1 MADWQ
6 PTATLETLR
15 RRAELMAAIRHFF
28 ALRSVWEVDVPVL
41 AKTGVTDLNIDSI
54 PAELNGRRHYLQSS
68 PEYQMKR
75 LLAADSGGIYYLGK
89 AFRDG
94 ESGRRHSP
102 EFTLLEWYRPGWD
115 EHDLMDEVSS
125 LLSELGVVTDPVK
138 VSYREIFQQNIGLD
152 PHAAPLEALQR
163 EATAL
168 SGSDFTAVSRNSCL
182 DLLFSLGVEPTL
194 PDGLVFVYD
203 YPLCQ
208 AALACGGKDASGVP
222 VARRFEAF
230 LNRMELANGY
240 YELTDAVEQR
250 SRFES
255 DLALRAAAGK
265 SAMPI
270 DHQLLAAMK
279 AGLPAC
285 AGVALGV
292 DRLLMQLLSLA
303 DIRQVLPFGMRCDV
317 ND

>member
-6 PTATLETLR
+6 PTATIETLR
-15 RRAELMAAIRHFF
+15 GRARLLAAVRQFF
-28 ALRSVWEVDVPVL
+28 SLRGVWEVDVPVL
-41 AKTGVTDLNIDSI
+41 AKTGVTDVNIDSI
-54 PAELNGRRHYLQSS
+54 PAEVNGRRHFLQSS

-75 LLAADSGGIYYLGK
+75 LLAAGSDSIYYLGK

-115 EHDLMDEVSS
+115 EHDLIGEVSS
-125 LLSELGVVTDPVK
+125 LLTELGVAAKPVK
-138 VSYREIFQQNIGLD
+138 LPYREVFQQNIGLD
-152 PHAAPLEALQR
+152 PHTASLEALQR
-163 EATAL
+163 QAAVL
-168 SGSDFTAVSRNSCL
+168 SGSDFTTANRNSCL
-182 DLLFSLGVEPTL
+182 DLLFSIGVEPRL
-194 PDGLVFVYD
+194 PDGVVFVYD

-208 AALACGGKDASGVP
+208 AALASVGRDFSGVP

-230 LNRMELANGY
+230 LGRMELANGY
-240 YELTDAVEQR
+240 FELTDVEEQA

-255 DLALRAAAGK
+255 DLALRAAVGK
-265 SAMPI
+265 SAMPV
-270 DHQLLAAMK
+270 DLQLLAAMK
-279 AGLPAC
+279 AGLPKC

-292 DRLLMQLLSLA
+292 DRLLMQLLSLGEIQ
-303 DIRQVLPFGMRCDV
+303 DVLPFGIGREV

>member
-15 RRAELMAAIRHFF
+15 HRAELMAAIRQFF
-28 ALRSVWEVDVPVL
+28 SHRSVWEVDVPVL
-41 AKTGVTDLNIDSI
+41 AKTGVTDVNIDSI
-54 PAELNGRRHYLQSS
+54 PAEVDGRRHYLQSS

-75 LLAADSGGIYYLGK
+75 LLAAGSGGIYYLGK

-115 EHDLMDEVSS
+115 EHDLIDEVSS
-125 LLSELGVVTDPVK
+125 LLSELGVVTEPVK
-138 VSYREIFQQNIGLD
+138 ASYREVFQQSIGLD
-152 PHAAPLEALQR
+152 SHAAPLEALQQ
-163 EATAL
+163 EAAAL
-168 SGSDFTAVSRNSCL
+168 SGSDFTAASRSSCL

-208 AALACGGKDASGVP
+208 AALACVGRDASDVP

-240 YELTDAVEQR
+240 YELTDAAEQR

-255 DLALRAAAGK
+255 DLALRAVAGK
-265 SAMPI
+265 SAMPV

-292 DRLLMQLLSLA
+292 DRLLMQLCSLA
-303 DIRQVLPFGMRCDV
+303 DIREALPFGMRCDV

>member
-75 LLAADSGGIYYLGK
+75 LLAAGSGGIYYLGK
-89 AFRDG
+89 AFRNG

-115 EHDLMDEVSS
+115 EHNLMDEVSS
-125 LLSELGVVTDPVK
+125 LLSELGVVAEPVK

-152 PHAAPLEALQR
+152 PHAAPLEALQQ

-182 DLLFSLGVEPTL
+182 DLLFSLGVESTL

-208 AALACGGKDASGVP
+208 AALACSGKDSSGVP

-240 YELTDAVEQR
+240 YELTDAVEQL

-255 DLALRAAAGK
+255 DLALRTAAGK
-265 SAMPI
+265 SAMPV

-279 AGLPAC
+279 SGLPAC

-292 DRLLMQLLSLA
+292 DRLLMRLLSLV
-303 DIRQVLPFGMRCDV
+303 DIREVLPFGIRCDV